1 MQLISLLGL
10 GLGPMGTLR
19 RFKAD
24 DLLNFNSVNLDYFT
38 ETVGSA

>member
-1 MQLISLLGL
+1 MQFISLLEI
-10 GLGPMGTLR
+10 MGTLR

-38 ETVGSA
+38 ETVGSG